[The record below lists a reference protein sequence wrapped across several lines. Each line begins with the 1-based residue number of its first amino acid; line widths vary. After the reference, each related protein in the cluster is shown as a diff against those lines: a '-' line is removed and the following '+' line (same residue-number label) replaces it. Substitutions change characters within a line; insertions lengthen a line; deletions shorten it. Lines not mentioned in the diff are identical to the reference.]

1 MALFHRFLFDYT
13 QLSALL
19 VLYYGFIENAGGLII
34 NLRTTE
40 SSGFE

>member
-34 NLRTTE
+34 KDYTD
-40 SSGFE
+40 SFGFE